1 MVNYE
6 SFFVVHTLKHVF
18 THNFLWIFSGQK
30 LAMYVLKRD
39 VNFVLLVILVFFFLK
54 KTYLKFYTDFKKGLS
69 VTFVLHVFNR
79 HFFS

>member
-39 VNFVLLVILVFFFLK
+39 VNFVLLVILVFFLK
-54 KTYLKFYTDFKKGLS
+54 NLS
-69 VTFVLHVFNR
+69 EVLHRLQKRSFRNLCIAC
-79 HFFS
+79 FQ